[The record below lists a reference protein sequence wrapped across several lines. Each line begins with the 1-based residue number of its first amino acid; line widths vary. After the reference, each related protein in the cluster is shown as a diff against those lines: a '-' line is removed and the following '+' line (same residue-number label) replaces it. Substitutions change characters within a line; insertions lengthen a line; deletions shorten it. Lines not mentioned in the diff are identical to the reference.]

1 MKRNIK
7 FICLLIPVLV
17 FVASCKDD
25 FLAEK
30 RDFGGVNEEVFQD
43 ALTAKAYV
51 DYIYGLF
58 LPANNATSMIST
70 NSASENGT
78 YNTVFSQTT
87 EELAGETDYN
97 KVWAQISYTNNH
109 ANKYFGQRMSTSIN
123 NNSWTRI
130 KQINIFL
137 SEIDKHGL
145 PEQTRN
151 ELKGQMYFWR
161 AWQYFE
167 LVRLFGGVPL
177 VLEPQNPILSEGS
190 GSEVPRSKT
199 SECIEQICADL
210 DLAATLL
217 PGKWGNDDWGRITSG
232 AAAALKGRVL
242 LTWAS
247 PLFNPTE
254 DVARWERSYQANAAA
269 KSLLEANGFGL
280 FKTGG
285 TANATAWENMFLAEV
300 GNPEAVIVFNF
311 NTVNSDQVMKFN
323 GWEQAIRPKEISGGG
338 SVSPTKQMLDAFPMK
353 DGKPA
358 GESPNYTYSL
368 NKFYKDRDPRFYKT
382 FAYNGAIWP
391 YKDDANF
398 KVWSYTWKKKA
409 TDANPTATTET
420 RGANSSGI
428 YLRKA
433 SNPAASNSLG
443 DFKISGT
450 NFMEMRFAEVVL
462 NLAES
467 AIGSGKLAEG
477 LEGIKSIRERAGVE
491 NLDGNFGLADVA
503 GDKDKLF
510 AAVINERK
518 IEFAYEGKRFFDL
531 RRWKLFE
538 EGSPTAARL
547 GVKPLNGTRRTGLFI
562 SVKTSTGADY
572 VNDKVDP
579 LIKPATGKAAVID
592 RSLAVADY
600 PAGVTTYQGYVDY
613 LYENHFKV
621 TERDDLDRTNP
632 ADWKFKWYPEYYFFG
647 LNQTVL
653 SGSPYLEQTTNWN
666 SLNGMGTFDPLK

>member
-1 MKRNIK
+1 MI
-7 FICLLIPVLV
+7 
-17 FVASCKDD
+17 AAGSCKDD

-30 RDFGGVNEEVFQD
+30 RDFGGVNEEVFKD
-43 ALTAKAYV
+43 AITATAYV

-58 LPANNATSMIST
+58 LPANNANSMIST

-78 YNTVFSQTT
+78 YNTFFTQTT

-97 KVWAQISYTNNH
+97 KPWAQISYTNNH
-109 ANKYFGQRMSTSIN
+109 ANKYFGQRMGTSIN
-123 NNSWTRI
+123 NNTWTRI

-137 SEIDKHGL
+137 SEIDKYGL
-145 PEQTRN
+145 PEQTRK

-167 LVRLFGGVPL
+167 LVRLYGGVPL
-177 VLEPQNPILSEGS
+177 VLEPQNPILSEGGDS
-190 GSEVPRSKT
+190 QVARSKT

-210 DLAATLL
+210 DEATALL
-217 PGKWGNDDWGRITSG
+217 PGKWNNDNWGRITSG

-247 PLFNPTE
+247 PLFNPSN

-269 KSLLEANGFGL
+269 KALLEANGFGL

-285 TANATAWENMFLAEV
+285 TANATAWANMFLAEV

-353 DGKPA
+353 DGKA
-358 GESPNYTYSL
+358 MGQSEKYTYDQ
-368 NKFYKDRDPRFYKT
+368 NKFYKNRDPRFYKT
-382 FAYNGAIWP
+382 FAYNGSIWP

-398 KVWSYTWKKKA
+398 KVWTYTWKKKA
-409 TDANPTATTET
+409 TDALPQATTES

-428 YLRKA
+428 YLCKA

-491 NLDGNFGLADVA
+491 NTDGNYGLADAA
-503 GDKDKLF
+503 GNQDKLF

-518 IEFAYEGKRFFDL
+518 IELAYEGKRFFDL

-538 EGSPTAARL
+538 EGSPTALRL
-547 GVKPLNGTRRTGLFI
+547 GVKPLNGTRRTGLYI

-572 VNDKVDP
+572 VNDKGVDP
-579 LIKPATGKAAVID
+579 LIKPANGTAPVID
-592 RSLAVADY
+592 RNAASSSY
-600 PAGVTTYQGYVDY
+600 PAGITTYEQYVDY
-613 LYENHFKV
+613 LYEKHFKV
-621 TERDDLDRTNP
+621 TERDDLDKTNP

-653 SGSPYLEQTTNWN
+653 SGSPYLQQTTGWN